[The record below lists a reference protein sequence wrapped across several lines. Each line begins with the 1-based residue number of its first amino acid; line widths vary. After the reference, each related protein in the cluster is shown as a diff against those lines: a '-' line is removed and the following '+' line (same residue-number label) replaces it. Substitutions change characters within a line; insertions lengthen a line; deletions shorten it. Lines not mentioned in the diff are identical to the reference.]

1 MSEGTTAAA
10 IATSNVLRVVVKTLI
25 ESGVLDLKALRD
37 NLAGG
42 RSVCPNQE
50 ILELYDTLCVF
61 VVAEQRETIAA
72 GRNP

>member
-1 MSEGTTAAA
+1 
-10 IATSNVLRVVVKTLI
+10 VVVKTLI
-25 ESGVLDLKALRD
+25 ESDVLDLEALRD

-61 VVAEQRETIAA
+61 VVAEQRGTI
-72 GRNP
+72 